1 VVDADSFL
9 KAGDLAQAKIEILA
23 NVKRAPQD
31 QKARMYLF
39 QLLLITGD
47 WDKAEVH
54 LRALS
59 QLSPEAQ
66 MLATVYSGLILA
78 EKSRANAFNGKTETP
93 VLIGGSPW
101 ADGVAASIRQRGLGH
116 FEEATRLLS
125 EALDLAEETKGSF
138 NDTSF
143 EWIADVD
150 GRLGP
155 TFEAVLGGQWGLIPF
170 EAVQLIKCDGPQNLR
185 DLVWLPAEFRFRTG
199 QSGAGF
205 LPARYFGSEASEDPE
220 VQLGRTTIFSPDA
233 TGEEV
238 PLGQKMFWTGEGDDL
253 PIFDLRTLSM
263 D

>member
-9 KAGDLAQAKIEILA
+9 KAGDLAQAKKEILA
-23 NVKRAPQD
+23 SVKRAPQD

-59 QLSPEAQ
+59 QLSPEAH
-66 MLATVYSGLILA
+66 MLATVYSALILT
-78 EKSRANAFNGKTETP
+78 EKARSAAFHGKVEAP
-93 VLIGGSPW
+93 ILIGGSPW
-101 ADGVAASIRQRGLGH
+101 AEGVSASIMQRGLGNVD
-116 FEEATRLLS
+116 EALRLHS
-125 EALDLAEETKGSF
+125 EALDLAGNTKGLF

-155 TFEAVLGGQWGLIPF
+155 VFEAVLGGQWGLIPF
-170 EAVQLIKCDGPQNLR
+170 EAVQQIKCEGPQNLR

-205 LPARYFGSEASEDPE
+205 LPARYFGSEASENPE
-220 VQLGRTTIFSPDA
+220 VQLGRTTIYISGA
-233 TGEEV
+233 GGEEV
-238 PLGQKMFWTGEGDDL
+238 PMGQKMFWTSEGDDL
-253 PIFDLRTLSM
+253 PIFDLRTMSM